1 MAEQVRQGDGE
12 TAEGD
17 AHDPTDPYRRLGLRM
32 GARRHVI
39 IQVLEQARDH
49 PSAAEIH
56 ARARLIDPAISIA
69 TVYRNLKL
77 FEELGLVRRF
87 DFFGDGIMR
96 YEEAARQVHQH
107 LIDTGD
113 GAVVEFSAPE
123 ISRLVKAI
131 GAEMGYH
138 IVDFRLELFGSR
150 NA

>member
-1 MAEQVRQGDGE
+1 MGAQVRQE
-12 TAEGD
+12 AACPPAAAARD
-17 AHDPTDPYRRLGLRM
+17 ATDPYRAQGLRM

-49 PSAAEIH
+49 PTAAEIH

-87 DFFGDGIMR
+87 DFFGDSTMR
-96 YEEAARQVHQH
+96 YEEAGRQMHQH

-123 ISRLVKAI
+123 IARLVEAI
-131 GAEMGYH
+131 GAKMGYR

-150 NA
+150 NP